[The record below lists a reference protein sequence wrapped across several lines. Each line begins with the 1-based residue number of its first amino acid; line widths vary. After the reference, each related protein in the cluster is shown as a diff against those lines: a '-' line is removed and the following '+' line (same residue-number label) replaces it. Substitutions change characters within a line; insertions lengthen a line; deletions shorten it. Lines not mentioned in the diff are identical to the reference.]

1 MMVKDPQRLCRCV
14 NLSSLKSLTQ
24 RGWVQTAPSNV
35 PTQTV
40 VSPLL
45 YRIIQL
51 QSFKRDLRNSGFTS
65 VHLNVSKIICEICEE
80 MKDFQ
85 NHLRLTH
92 SPRSVNSAL
101 WVVSDGFEVLC
112 FLLSRAEQVST
123 RASLPSRQNPVE
135 LMKVNNDEASFR
147 NARPFIC
154 CGAEWLNMSP
164 ANVAASVDK
173 LLTMSSMNM
182 SRGSLQPQKT

>member
-1 MMVKDPQRLCRCV
+1 
-14 NLSSLKSLTQ
+14 
-24 RGWVQTAPSNV
+24 
-35 PTQTV
+35 
-40 VSPLL
+40 
-45 YRIIQL
+45 
-51 QSFKRDLRNSGFTS
+51 
-65 VHLNVSKIICEICEE
+65 

-92 SPRSVNSAL
+92 SPRSVNCAL
-101 WVVSDGFEVLC
+101 WVVSDGFEVLY

-123 RASLPSRQNPVE
+123 RATLPSRQNPVE

-147 NARPFIC
+147 NAGPFIC
-154 CGAEWLNMSP
+154 CCAEWLNMSL

-173 LLTMSSMNM
+173 LLTTSLMNM